1 MVMAAT
7 TSAVR
12 VSRATRSAARMPIAS
27 IPCVPFTR
35 ARPSLASSRM
45 GSSPARA
52 MAGAAGSTPPSG
64 ASTSP
69 WPISGSARFASGA
82 RSPDAPSEPC
92 SGTAGIDVLV
102 EHLDHQIDQGRTHA
116 RVAERED
123 VRTQQ
128 EHRARLLSRE
138 RATHGGR
145 VRAHDAV
152 LQLGRLR
159 GIDPY
164 VGERSE
170 SRRDAVDRGAR
181 IDRALDDRPGG
192 HHALPRAAGER
203 NGGAVGHRHDLRELE
218 PLPDLDR
225 HGGKATCSGPGRS
238 GPPVRALAVR
248 APIRAQASERTAS
261 ESSTATPSGPRVT
274 RYAPAPG
281 RDATAS
287 TGSVPA
293 KCSAA

>member
-92 SGTAGIDVLV
+92 SGTAGITSWLS
-102 EHLDHQIDQGRTHA
+102 ISTIRSIRAGRTP
-116 RVAERED
+116 E
-123 VRTQQ
+123 
-128 EHRARLLSRE
+128 
-138 RATHGGR
+138 
-145 VRAHDAV
+145 
-152 LQLGRLR
+152 
-159 GIDPY
+159 
-164 VGERSE
+164 
-170 SRRDAVDRGAR
+170 
-181 IDRALDDRPGG
+181 
-192 HHALPRAAGER
+192 
-203 NGGAVGHRHDLRELE
+203 
-218 PLPDLDR
+218 
-225 HGGKATCSGPGRS
+225 
-238 GPPVRALAVR
+238 
-248 APIRAQASERTAS
+248 
-261 ESSTATPSGPRVT
+261 
-274 RYAPAPG
+274 
-281 RDATAS
+281 
-287 TGSVPA
+287 
-293 KCSAA
+293 